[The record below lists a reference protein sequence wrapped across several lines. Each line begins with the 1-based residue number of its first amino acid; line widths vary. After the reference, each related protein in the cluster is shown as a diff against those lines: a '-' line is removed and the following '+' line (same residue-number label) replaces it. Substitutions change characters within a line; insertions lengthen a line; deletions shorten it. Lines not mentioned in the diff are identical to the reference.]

1 MNAFKSL
8 NELGEL
14 SMTEKE
20 NLVYIDGQFMPKR
33 EAKISVY
40 DHGLLYGDGVFE
52 GIRTY
57 NGKVFKLEEHIKRL
71 YHSANSIELNIPMS
85 QEDMKKTI
93 LETIRRNGLK
103 DAYVR
108 VVVTRGVGDL
118 GLDPKKCPKPSII
131 IIADRITLWKEKSL
145 KAITASTRRNAVT
158 ALNSMIKSLNYL
170 NNILAKLEANRANVS
185 EAIMLNQQGLVC
197 EGTGDN
203 IFIVKNCVIATPP
216 PSANILVGVTRG
228 AVVELASKEGLK
240 VEQRDITIHEL
251 YNADEAFF
259 TGTAAEVMP
268 LVEVDGRRIGD
279 GEPGPITRKLMER
292 FNEIKE
298 SGTQVDHE

>member
-1 MNAFKSL
+1 MA
-8 NELGEL
+8 
-14 SMTEKE
+14 EKE
-20 NLVYIDGQFMPKR
+20 NLVYIDGYFLPKS

-40 DHGLLYGDGVFE
+40 DHGFLYGDGVFE
-52 GIRTY
+52 GIRAY
-57 NGKVFKLEEHIKRL
+57 NGRVFKLEEHIKRL
-71 YHSANSIELNIPMS
+71 YHSANSIELSIPMS
-85 QEDMKKTI
+85 QEDLKKKI

-118 GLDPKKCPKPSII
+118 GLDPRKCPKSSII

-158 ALNSMIKSLNYL
+158 ALNPMIKSLNYL

-203 IFIVKNCVIATPP
+203 IFIVKNRVIATPP
-216 PSANILVGVTRG
+216 PSANILVGVTRD
-228 AVVELASKEGLK
+228 AVIELASKEGLK
-240 VEQRDITIHEL
+240 VEQRDITVHEL

-268 LVEVDGRRIGD
+268 LVDVDGRRIGN
-279 GEPGPITRKLMER
+279 GEPGPITRKLMEK
-292 FNEIKE
+292 FNGIKE
-298 SGTQVDHE
+298 SGTPCKI

>member
-1 MNAFKSL
+1 VNAFNIL
-8 NELGEL
+8 NKLGEPN
-14 SMTEKE
+14 MVEKE
-20 NLVYIDGQFMPKR
+20 NLVYIDGRFLPR
-33 EAKISVY
+33 SEAKISVY

-52 GIRTY
+52 GIRAY
-57 NGKVFKLEEHIKRL
+57 NGLVFKLDEHIERL
-71 YHSANSIELNIPMS
+71 YHSAKSIELDIPMS
-85 QEDMKKTI
+85 QKDMKKTI
-93 LETIRRNGLK
+93 LETIRRNGLR

-118 GLDPKKCPKPSII
+118 GLDPRKCPTPSVI

-145 KAITASTRRNAVT
+145 KAVTASTRRNALT
-158 ALNSMIKSLNYL
+158 ALNPMIKSLNYL

-203 IFIVKNCVIATPP
+203 IFIVKDKIIATPP
-216 PSANILVGVTRG
+216 PSASILVGVTRN
-228 AVVELASKEGLK
+228 AVIELAAKEGLR
-240 VEQRDITIHEL
+240 VEQRDITVHEL

-268 LVEVDGRRIGD
+268 LVEVDARKIGN
-279 GEPGPITRKLMER
+279 GEPGPITRKLMEK
-292 FNEIKE
+292 FNGIKE
-298 SGTQVDHE
+298 SGTPCKL